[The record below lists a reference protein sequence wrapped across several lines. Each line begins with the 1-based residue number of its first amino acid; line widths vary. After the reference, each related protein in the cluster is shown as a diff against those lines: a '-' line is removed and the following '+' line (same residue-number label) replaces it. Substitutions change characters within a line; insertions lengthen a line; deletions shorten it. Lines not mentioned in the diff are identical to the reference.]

1 MKRIA
6 FIALILAALML
17 CACAVGVPE
26 AALSVTDAPASEPTS
41 SPTEAPTPEPTDTP
55 APTAEPEP
63 YRCMEVLPTPEA
75 GTPAVSFSSET
86 CYIEPIASAAE
97 LEKLAECIVL
107 ARITESVCV
116 KVPVRLLFDEAGE
129 PYPDGSAYKWVHTV
143 YDLEILHVY
152 KGEEAASGIKR
163 MMAEGGDLIAPGD
176 DAPRTQPYEVG
187 GEYVLFLNRPEYGE
201 SWVWPE
207 IAVPAGDAYDLGKIE
222 HDGSGARILRSR
234 FDDMTWEWLDGL
246 SGNAS
251 EPELPRIEPWDGTA
265 ENAGTLIPEYWYP
278 ASMDELLERSADVVR
293 VRIGGKGYEKHVYPT
308 ENGADYTAYCAIYD
322 AEIVESYMGETNK
335 GDTIRVEI
343 WCGMEQGGRI
353 ALEEHPLTLTE
364 GEEYVLFLTEDKD
377 FDGLRYPTA
386 NDDSVHL
393 VMHDSYQGSDG
404 SVTEVEWVSLGF
416 DIWPEESFSWLENLK
431 NTH

>member
-6 FIALILAALML
+6 FIALVLAALML
-17 CACAVGVPE
+17 CACTADVPTAQITE
-26 AALSVTDAPASEPTS
+26 ANAFTEAPTS
-41 SPTEAPTPEPTDTP
+41 TPTEAPMPEPTDTP
-55 APTAEPEP
+55 APTA
-63 YRCMEVLPTPEA
+63 
-75 GTPAVSFSSET
+75 
-86 CYIEPIASAAE
+86 
-97 LEKLAECIVL
+97 
-107 ARITESVCV
+107 
-116 KVPVRLLFDEAGE
+116 
-129 PYPDGSAYKWVHTV
+129 
-143 YDLEILHVY
+143 
-152 KGEEAASGIKR
+152 
-163 MMAEGGDLIAPGD
+163 
-176 DAPRTQPYEVG
+176 
-187 GEYVLFLNRPEYGE
+187 
-201 SWVWPE
+201 
-207 IAVPAGDAYDLGKIE
+207 
-222 HDGSGARILRSR
+222 
-234 FDDMTWEWLDGL
+234 
-246 SGNAS
+246 

-343 WCGMEQGGRI
+343 WCGMEQDGRI

-364 GEEYVLFLTEDKD
+364 GEEYVLFLTEDRD

-386 NDDSVHL
+386 NDDGVHL

-404 SVTEVEWVSLGF
+404 AVTEVEWVSLGF